1 MKAHIVGGG
10 FGGLA
15 AAGYLILNAE
25 VPGQDITIYEAEER
39 MGGGFFLGG
48 SAQSG
53 YNLPG
58 SVFDSEFRCA
68 FALLDAVP
76 CAWNPPTSV
85 KKEFFT
91 FNESH
96 PFDSRGHLIDRE
108 GRIVH
113 GPRFGLSWRDGF
125 DLARLALTPE
135 RKLEGRRIKDCFSP
149 RFFSTEFWWCYSTI
163 MGSLPQH
170 GATELRRYLN
180 RTLHMFPYISDMA
193 NIWRTP
199 VNQYQAF
206 IEPLVG
212 WLRAR
217 GVNLQTGVFV
227 QDVGFAASPGR
238 ITVNRLDYERN
249 GAANSV
255 AVAPDDLVLLTFGSQ
270 AADMSVGSMSQAPPQ
285 QRAGRS
291 WALWKRLAQGR
302 PEFGNPDAFFG
313 PGHVRDSRWVTF
325 TITSTGTDFLELMSA
340 LTGSETGRGGLVSLI
355 DSPWLLSLS
364 VFHQPEIMWQPPGT
378 CVLWGYGLHPEGTGR
393 YVQKCMD
400 ACSGAEILEELMRQL
415 RFDEKLN
422 AIMGSSI
429 CIPCDMPYVNNI
441 WLTRKPTDRPRP
453 VPEGSTNLGLIGQ
466 YVEVPRDVAF
476 TIEYSAR
483 TAWEAIHLLLKRG
496 PPPPPVYQAQYDPK
510 ALFAALK
517 LFVCPAATRPRVV

>member
-15 AAGYLILNAE
+15 AAGYLIRNAGI
-25 VPGQDITIYEAEER
+25 PGQDITVYDADQR

-48 SAQSG
+48 SAESG

-58 SVFDSEFRCA
+58 SVFDSEFRCT
-68 FALLDAVP
+68 FDLLDAVP
-76 CAWNPPTSV
+76 AASNSAISV
-85 KKEFFT
+85 KEEFFT
-91 FNESH
+91 FNTRH
-96 PFDSRGHLIDRE
+96 PFDDRARLIDRN

-135 RKLEGRRIKDCFSP
+135 SKLGGRRIAE
-149 RFFSTEFWWCYSTI
+149 FFSAHFFSSEFWLCYSTI

-170 GATELRRYLN
+170 SAMELRRYLN

-199 VNQYQAF
+199 FDQYDTF
-206 IEPLVG
+206 IEPLVK
-212 WLRAR
+212 WLDQR
-217 GVNLQTGVFV
+217 GVNLWSGVYV
-227 QDVGFAASPGR
+227 ADVGFAASPDHL
-238 ITVNRLDYERN
+238 TVDRLDYQRDGETT
-249 GAANSV
+249 SV

-270 AADMSVGSMSQAPPQ
+270 AADMSVGSMTEAPRL

-291 WALWKRLAQGR
+291 WALWKRLAEGR
-302 PEFGNPDAFFG
+302 PGLGNPDAFFG
-313 PGHVRDSRWVTF
+313 PAHISDSHWVCF
-325 TITSTGTDFLELMSA
+325 TVTTTGTEFLDLIST

-355 DSPWLLSLS
+355 DSGWLVSLS
-364 VFHQPEIMWQPPGT
+364 VFHQPEIIDQPSGT
-378 CVLWGYGLHPEGTGR
+378 YVWWGYGLFPERDGDFVKKR
-393 YVQKCMD
+393 MD
-400 ACSGAEILEELMRQL
+400 ACTGAEILEEVLRQL
-415 RFDEKLN
+415 RFDRQLDT
-422 AIMGSSI
+422 IMASSI
-429 CIPCDMPYVNNI
+429 CIPCDMPYANNI
-441 WLTRKPTDRPRP
+441 WTTRTRTDRPRP

-466 YVEVPRDVAF
+466 YVEMSRDVAF

-483 TAWEAIHLLLKRG
+483 SAWEAIHLLLQRG
-496 PPPPPVYQAQYDPK
+496 PAPPAVYQAQYDLK

-517 LFVCPAATRPRVV
+517 VFVFPKTARP